1 VSPDPSAR
9 PSASARARPLY
20 ARLLRL
26 RHINPGAGLCF
37 VLFEGMI
44 ALSLLLAF
52 AEQVSWW
59 GVPVLPLA
67 VAGMVKLNDVIAG
80 ALRRPPQGRSGSGDR
95 QSRTGDQRGRPG
107 DEGGRPD

>member
-1 VSPDPSAR
+1 VSPEPTPR
-9 PSASARARPLY
+9 RSASARRPLY

-37 VLFEGMI
+37 VLFEGVI

-59 GVPVLPLA
+59 GVPVLPLT

-80 ALRRPPQGRSGSGDR
+80 ALRRPTQGHSGSGDR
-95 QSRTGDQRGRPG
+95 PSGTGDPPGGPGRGI
-107 DEGGRPD
+107 RPD